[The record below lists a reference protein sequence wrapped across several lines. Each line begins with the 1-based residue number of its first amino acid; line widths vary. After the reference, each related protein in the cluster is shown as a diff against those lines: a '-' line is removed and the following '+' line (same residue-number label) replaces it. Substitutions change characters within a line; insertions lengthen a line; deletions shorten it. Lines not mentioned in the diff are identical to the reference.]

1 MPTVRLTAK
10 YVDNIQ
16 PPEAG
21 RAEYWDKSVSADASL
36 PGSFGLRVTPNG
48 AMTWVLMYRV
58 DDPTNPKRKKQ
69 RRMTIGGYPAYS
81 LSAAREHA
89 REMLKLAGQGIDP
102 VDAKA
107 EKKVAVANE
116 QTVGGAVALFI
127 ERHARRHNRPSTAK
141 EVERVFNVYVLPRWS
156 RRPLSSITPA
166 DVDNLLEDRI
176 AAGHGY
182 MANRLL
188 AHVRKFFNWC
198 IERRWLAAS
207 PAAGLK
213 SPAKE
218 QARDRVLSKDEI
230 VEFWSGCDELGW
242 PFGPALKLLL
252 LTGQR
257 RDEVARMQWSHLD
270 LEEGLWTLPKQ
281 ETKADRQHEVP
292 LSPMA
297 LEIIKAVPRN
307 GDFVFTTT
315 GRTPISGF
323 SKIKVRLDGLSSLT
337 AWRLHD
343 LRRTAASSMAEIGIA
358 PHVIEKVLN
367 HATGQISGVAAVY
380 NRHAYRREKSDALNA
395 WSRALGEIIGQNQDN
410 VVDLRGRK

>member
-10 YVDNIQ
+10 VVENIHA
-16 PPEAG
+16 PEAG
-21 RAEYWDKSVSADASL
+21 RVEYWDASVSADASL

-58 DDPTNPKRKKQ
+58 DNPTNPTRKKQ

-81 LSAAREHA
+81 LAKARDQA
-89 REMLKLAGQGIDP
+89 REMLKLAGQGTDP
-102 VDAKA
+102 VEARVK
-107 EKKVAVANE
+107 EKIKVAGE
-116 QTVGGAVALFI
+116 QTVEGAVAAFI
-127 ERHARRHNRPSTAK
+127 ERHAKRHNRPSTAK

-156 RRPLSSITPA
+156 GRLLSSITPGE
-166 DVDNLLEDRI
+166 VDELVEDRV

-207 PAAGLK
+207 PIAGLK
-213 SPAKE
+213 SPVKE

-230 VEFWSGCDELGW
+230 VEFWRGCDELGW

-257 RDEVARMQWSHLD
+257 RDEVARMQWSHINLD
-270 LEEGLWTLPKQ
+270 EALWTLPKA

-292 LSPMA
+292 LSPLV
-297 LEIIKAVPRN
+297 LEIVQGLPRN
-307 GDFVFTTT
+307 GEFVFTTT
-315 GRTPISGF
+315 GATPISGF
-323 SKIKVRLDGLSSLT
+323 SKVKVRLDNLSGVT
-337 AWRLHD
+337 DWRLHD
-343 LRRTAASSMAEIGIA
+343 LRRTAASCMAEIGIA
-358 PHVIEKVLN
+358 PHVIEKILN
-367 HATGQISGVAAVY
+367 HATGQISGVAAIY
-380 NRHAYRREKSDALNA
+380 NRHAYRREKADALAA
-395 WSRALGEIIGQNQDN
+395 WSMALQEIIGQGEDN
-410 VVDLRGRK
+410 VITLPKGA

>member
-10 YVDNIQ
+10 YVDNIL

-21 RAEYWDKSVSADASL
+21 RSEYWDKSVSSDTSL

-58 DDPTNPKRKKQ
+58 DDPTNPTRKKQ

-107 EKKVAVANE
+107 EKKVAIANE

-198 IERRWLAAS
+198 IERRWLSAS

-213 SPAKE
+213 SPVKE

>member
-198 IERRWLAAS
+198 IERRWLSAS

-213 SPAKE
+213 SPVKE

-297 LEIIKAVPRN
+297 QEIIKAVPRN

-337 AWRLHD
+337 DWRFHD

-380 NRHAYRREKSDALNA
+380 NRHAYRREKADALNA
-395 WSRALGEIIGQNQDN
+395 WARALGDIIGQDQGN

>member
-21 RAEYWDKSVSADASL
+21 RTEYWDKSFSTDSSL

-48 AMTWVLMYRV
+48 AMAWVLMFRV

-81 LSAAREHA
+81 LSAAREQA
-89 REMLKLAGQGIDP
+89 REMLMLAGQGIDP

-107 EKKVAVANE
+107 AKKVSVANE
-116 QTVGGAVALFI
+116 QTVGGAVELFV

-141 EVERVFNVYVLPRWS
+141 EVERVFNAYVLPRWS

-166 DVDNLLEDRI
+166 DVENLIEDRVS
-176 AAGHGY
+176 AGHGY

-213 SPAKE
+213 PPAKE
-218 QARDRVLSKDEI
+218 QSRDRVLSKDEI
-230 VEFWSGCDELGW
+230 VEFWRGCNELGW
-242 PFGPALKLLL
+242 PFGPALQLLL

-257 RDEVARMQWSHLD
+257 RDEVARMKWSHLD
-270 LEEGLWTLPKQ
+270 LDEGLWTLPKQ
-281 ETKADRQHEVP
+281 ETKADRQHEIP

-297 LEIIKAVPRN
+297 LEIIEAVPQN
-307 GDFVFTTT
+307 SDFVFTTT
-315 GRTPISGF
+315 GRTPVSGF
-323 SKIKVRLDGLSSLT
+323 SKVKVRLDILTGLT
-337 AWRLHD
+337 DWRLHD
-343 LRRTAASSMAEIGIA
+343 LRRTAASGMAEIGIA

-367 HATGQISGVAAVY
+367 HVTGQISGVAAVY
-380 NRHAYRREKSDALNA
+380 NRHAYRREKADALNA
-395 WSRALGEIIGQNQDN
+395 WSRALGQILSPSGDN
-410 VVDLRGRK
+410 VVNIM